1 MSTGAVGQAMEN
13 LQAAAYTETGAAA
26 RTSKVS
32 GRTVGNAQLSDEG
45 KAYYEQL
52 KKKYGNMEFILVD
65 SSIKDQV
72 NANVG
77 AYANSSKMVV
87 LIDTDK
93 IERMAVDEEYR
104 KQYEG
109 IIGNAQSKMNQLKS
123 SLEASGAKVKNYGII
138 MNDGGNASFFAVID
152 ESLEKQRERIADK
165 KEAKIKERKEAEKE
179 AQRERWEKRRENV
192 SGTDKSD
199 QTEKW
204 GQSDRSGQVTITA
217 NSMDELVKK
226 LQDYSY
232 ERMSDSVW
240 TSQERQVGWNV
251 DFRG

>member
-13 LQAAAYTETGAAA
+13 AQVAAYAETGATT

-45 KAYYEQL
+45 KAYYDQL
-52 KKKYGNMEFILVD
+52 RKKYGNMDFILVD

-72 NANVG
+72 NANAG

-104 KQYEG
+104 KKYEG
-109 IIGNAQSKMNQLKS
+109 IIGNAQNQMKQLKS

-138 MNDGGNASFFAVID
+138 VNDGGNASFFAVID
-152 ESLEKQRERIADK
+152 KSLEKQRERIADK
-165 KEAKIKERKEAEKE
+165 KEAKIKERKEAQKE
-179 AQRERWEKRRENV
+179 AQRERWEKQRENV
-192 SGTDKSD
+192 SDADKSER
-199 QTEKW
+199 T
-204 GQSDRSGQVTITA
+204 DRWSRPDPKNDVTITA

-232 ERMSDSVW
+232 EQMSDSVW